1 VGVRKPWFR
10 RTDSLTRD
18 IKRTTI
24 VDVGRHAGVSTKTV
38 SRVFNDEP
46 HVSTAVKERVRAAAE
61 ALNYHP
67 NVFAQSL
74 VRRRSH
80 LIGLVYEKPSASYV
94 VELQMGV
101 LDRLEGER
109 YRLIVI
115 PVQSVHDNAATIVG
129 LLRAAALD
137 GVVLA
142 PPASDHPQVLAEL
155 AAAGIR
161 YARIAPTRQLEHGA
175 STLLDDVAGAQAV
188 AAHLLSLGHRD
199 IGIVKGD
206 PDHAATD
213 ARLIGYGQAFRDAAC
228 PMRLDRIETGLF
240 TFDGGHAAGRRLL
253 DRRDRPSAI
262 LVQNDEMA
270 VGVMLAARELGLSI
284 PDDLSI
290 AGFDDAEVSRIA
302 WPRLTTVR
310 QPVFEM
316 AVAATDMLIADLEGR
331 PAQRQTHHT
340 NTLLIRES
348 TASWPR
354 PTPPA
359 DPAA

>member
-1 VGVRKPWFR
+1 
-10 RTDSLTRD
+10 
-18 IKRTTI
+18 

-46 HVSTAVKERVRAAAE
+46 HVSEDVKRRVRASAE

-101 LDRLEGER
+101 LERLQGER

-115 PVQSVHDNAATIVG
+115 PVQSVHDNASEIVG
-129 LLRAAALD
+129 LLRSAALD

-142 PPASDHPQVLAEL
+142 PPASDHPLILRQLAE
-155 AAAGIR
+155 AGIFFS
-161 YARIAPTRQLEHGA
+161 RIAPSRQLQLGC
-175 STLLDDVAGAQAV
+175 STLIDDVAGAQAV
-188 AAHLLSLGHRD
+188 AAHILALGHRD

-206 PDHAATD
+206 PGHAATD
-213 ARLIGYGQAFRDAAC
+213 ARLIGYGHALRDFGC
-228 PMRLDRIETGLF
+228 EMRLDWIDTGFF
-240 TFDGGHAAGRRLL
+240 TFDGGLAAGRRLL
-253 DRRDRPSAI
+253 AREDRPTAI
-262 LVQNDEMA
+262 LAQNDEMA

-284 PDDLSI
+284 PGDLSI
-290 AGFDDAEVSRIA
+290 AGFDDAEASRIV

-310 QPVFEM
+310 QPIFEM
-316 AVAATDMLIADLEGR
+316 AVAATDMLIDQLEGR
-331 PAQRQTHHT
+331 DVLQRIEHSNQ
-340 NTLLIRES
+340 LLIRDS
-348 TASWPR
+348 TAA
-354 PTPPA
+354 PPA
-359 DPAA
+359 NAAHSAASGDLPHDPIA

>member
-1 VGVRKPWFR
+1 M
-10 RTDSLTRD
+10 
-18 IKRTTI
+18 TI

-38 SRVFNDEP
+38 SRVFNNEP
-46 HVSTAVKERVRAAAE
+46 HVSDAVKQRVRAAAE

-101 LDRLEGER
+101 LDRLKGER

-115 PVQSVHDNAATIVG
+115 PVQSVEENAPNIVG

-142 PPASDHPQVLAEL
+142 PPASDHPDVLAQL
-155 AAAGIR
+155 DAAGIC
-161 YARIAPTRQLEHGA
+161 YARIAPSRQLELGS
-175 STLLDDVAGAQAV
+175 STLLDDVVGAHAV
-188 AAHLLSLGHRD
+188 AAHVLALGHRHV
-199 IGIVKGD
+199 GIVRGD
-206 PDHAATD
+206 PGHAATD
-213 ARLIGYGQAFRDAAC
+213 ARFQGYAQAFRDAHC
-228 PMRLDRIETGLF
+228 PMRDDWIETGLF
-240 TFDGGHAAGRRLL
+240 TFDGGYAAGRRIL
-253 DRRDRPSAI
+253 DRVDRPTAV

-270 VGVMLAARELGLSI
+270 VGVMLAARELGLSM

-316 AVAATDMLIADLEGR
+316 AVAATDMLIADLEDR
-331 PAQRQTHHT
+331 ESVRHT
-340 NTLLIRES
+340 QHSNTLLVRDS
-348 TASWPR
+348 TAPPR
-354 PTPPA
+354 KEMRTVLSSPRT
-359 DPAA
+359 